1 MLTASES
8 VDWVDVNWEQ
18 TLRRSLR
25 LTSRGGQKVDVLLPP
40 GGRLAHADVLADGP
54 PAVAVCLEEIDV
66 LAIQVTDPIL
76 RGRLAFH
83 LGNLHV
89 AAQIMPTSILTPD
102 DGPARAAADLF
113 GLSFAVETTRF
124 YPEPVTLDRVFLFE
138 GKLS

>member
-1 MLTASES
+1 M
-8 VDWVDVNWEQ
+8 NWEQ

-25 LTSRGGQKVDVLLPP
+25 LTSRGGVKVDVLLPP
-40 GGRLAHADVLADGP
+40 GRRLAHADVLAEGL
-54 PAVAVCLEEIDV
+54 PAIGVCVEEIDV
-66 LAIQVTDPIL
+66 LAIQVVDPVL

-89 AAQIMPTSILTPD
+89 AAQITPQSILTPD

-113 GLSFAVETTRF
+113 GLSFAVESARF
-124 YPEPVTLDRVFLFE
+124 YPEPVTLDRVFRFE